1 MESLLHF
8 AGRLHPAV
16 VHLPIGTFVVLAVAE
31 GVGLLRPSA
40 RLTGSQRT
48 VFLAVGLL
56 SSVAAAGFGWLLARA
71 GDYDATLL
79 ERHRWLG
86 IGFAGLALLLVLVRA
101 HPRAY
106 AGVLVGSLA
115 VLGAAGHLGGS
126 LTHGEHFLTWSDA
139 QAPVPTYIVPGEAM
153 VFDDVVHPILKAR
166 CVACH
171 GPGKSQG
178 DLRYDTRDFVL
189 KGGKSGPLFKPGP
202 PPTSLLLK
210 RIHLPLEAKE
220 HMPPKGKPQLTED
233 EVALLEWWVD
243 AGAPVE
249 GRVADHTPSPTVT
262 DIVAARVGLPPAPLP
277 DRAAILGAAQR
288 LEQQLGLALRP
299 LAQDGPWLAG
309 NARLRRPPFADAD
322 LAALAPVAGALVWL
336 DLGETAVTN
345 AGLAGLA
352 GMKHLRRLQL
362 DHTAVTGAGLVHL
375 AGLSQLESLNL
386 VGTSLTDAD
395 VPALARLP
403 RLRTLYVWNTGVS
416 DEALAGL
423 ARQRTDPRK
432 ILRWRAEISDLEAR
446 IHSET
451 FKVHRG
457 APPPP
462 APVSTP
468 ASVPSP

>member
-8 AGRLHPAV
+8 TGRLHPVV
-16 VHLPIGTFVVLAVAE
+16 VHLPIGTFVLLAVAE
-31 GVGLLRPSA
+31 GVGWLRPST
-40 RLTGSQRT
+40 RLTPSQRT
-48 VFLAVGLL
+48 VVLAVGLVSAL
-56 SSVAAAGFGWLLARA
+56 AAAGFGWLLARA

-86 IGFAGLALLLVLVRA
+86 TGFAGLALVLFLLRTR
-101 HPRAY
+101 PRAY
-106 AGVLVGSLA
+106 AVALVTSLA
-115 VLGAAGHLGGS
+115 LLGAAGHVGGS
-126 LTHGEHFLTWSDA
+126 LTHGSDFLTWA
-139 QAPVPTYIVPGEAM
+139 APTSPTPVYTAPGEAK

-171 GPGKSQG
+171 GPAKSQG

-202 PPTSLLLK
+202 PPSSLLLK

-233 EVALLEWWVD
+233 EVALLEWWID

-249 GRVADHTPSPTVT
+249 GRVADFAPSTPVM
-262 DIVAARVGLPPAPLP
+262 DLVAARVGVPPAPLP
-277 DRAAILGAAQR
+277 DRAAMLGAAVR
-288 LEQQLGLALRP
+288 LEQQLGLVLRP
-299 LAQDGPWLAG
+299 LSQDGPWLAG
-309 NARLRRPPFADAD
+309 NARLRRPPFGDAD

-336 DLGETAVTN
+336 DLGETAVTD

-352 GMKHLRRLQL
+352 AMKHLRRLQL
-362 DHTAVTGAGLVHL
+362 DHTAVTGAGLAHL
-375 AGLSQLESLNL
+375 AGLPQLESLNL

-403 RLRTLYVWNTGVS
+403 RLRTLYVWNTAVS
-416 DEALAGL
+416 DDALAEL
-423 ARQRTDPRK
+423 ARLRTDSRK
-432 ILRWRAEISDLEAR
+432 ILRWRADISDLEAR

-457 APPPP
+457 APLPP

-468 ASVPSP
+468 APVPAP